1 MSSPLY
7 FDVPSYRSA
16 LASHLHAYDEWHQD
30 STVSPFSW
38 PIFAKAQAA
47 LHPEMYQLAH
57 ITGHPL
63 MLLCF
68 SARFFFPLSL
78 TVSFFICILHTGLQF
93 VSSLLQTPHGQDSC
107 CQDWHETPPPHSESR
122 EILATRKL
130 HHKNDVSPNGGAP
143 CWSNVEYTKKRK
155 ENTKPPY
162 SWQHTDCCQRSNYP
176 KITCVRVWGQ
186 RHTLHRGLPLDCT
199 SSTYTGDLH
208 SVSYAPVRSTL

>member
-107 CQDWHETPPPHSESR
+107 CQDWHETPPIVKAAKFWPHGSCTTRMTSVLTGGLLAGVTWSIQKKERKTQSHRTAGNIPTAASEATTLKLRACVYGDRGTHYTEDSR
-122 EILATRKL
+122 WTALR
-130 HHKNDVSPNGGAP
+130 AP
-143 CWSNVEYTKKRK
+143 TLGIFTASVM
-155 ENTKPPY
+155 P
-162 SWQHTDCCQRSNYP
+162 Q
-176 KITCVRVWGQ
+176 CVQ
-186 RHTLHRGLPLDCT
+186 LCE
-199 SSTYTGDLH
+199 
-208 SVSYAPVRSTL
+208 